1 MLSSIPRVISGI
13 AESVVCVVKHMKLSS
28 PSSVKLQW
36 KIKDSLKV
44 MCANDQADKD
54 HRQQS
59 SCKKEVDIWC
69 LVQAGHS
76 IYVPI

>member
-13 AESVVCVVKHMKLSS
+13 AECVVCVVEHMKLSS

-54 HRQQS
+54 HR
-59 SCKKEVDIWC
+59 
-69 LVQAGHS
+69 
-76 IYVPI
+76 